1 MLCFDRRRIVRSAI
15 VQGMSRLSSDI
26 IINSF
31 SVPFNLQ
38 EFLKQGVGYKYFR
51 PTSIITWYLQAFLP
65 LIFYA
70 QFGYLYSFTPSAFD
84 KDVITRLV
92 QNSLNRN
99 RIETGRV
106 YDFLKEGTVTYFT
119 AKTMSFM
126 SFNKK
131 TQETEK
137 LADAIDLRGNA

>member
-1 MLCFDRRRIVRSAI
+1 
-15 VQGMSRLSSDI
+15 MSRLSSDI

-38 EFLKQGVGYKYFR
+38 EFLEQGIGYKYFR
-51 PTSIITWYLQAFLP
+51 LTSIVTWYLQAFLP

-70 QFGYLYSFTPSAFD
+70 QFGYLYSFTPSGFS

-99 RIETGRV
+99 KVEAGRV
-106 YDFLKEGTVTYFT
+106 YKFLKEGTVTYFT

-126 SFNKK
+126 SFDKQ
-131 TQETEK
+131 TQETKK
-137 LADAIDLRGNA
+137 LADAVDLRGSATN